1 MTNRRRRRFT
11 RRLVLAFA
19 TIGIG
24 AAVLTAVLVNTA
36 FQARFTDYLTNLQQT
51 QQEQLVTLFAADY
64 RRNNGWNPQSLN
76 RLADTVT
83 MTGSEAEILDAEGQ
97 LVWSLTDADV
107 DPTTLAMHRQMM
119 GTGELG
125 PRRDLPITMD
135 GTRVGT
141 LAVRVPQGAV
151 PAIDRDFRSGVN
163 QLLAVG
169 SLVAGAVALLVGV
182 LLAQRVA
189 RPIAEL
195 TAAANDLAAGRRD
208 RRVDVASSDE
218 IGQLST
224 SFNEM
229 ANQVAKQDELRR
241 VFTADVAHELRT
253 PLAILRSE
261 IEALQDGISQPSP
274 KVIASLHDETLR
286 LSRLV
291 ADLETLASADAATF
305 TLDRRP
311 TSLGALTRDLIS
323 TRLEEFAEAGL
334 KLRTDLGDV
343 TVDAD
348 PDRLR
353 QIVTN
358 LLTNAAKFVPA
369 GGTVTVTVHPVGL
382 WAELTV
388 TDTGPG
394 ISPTDLPHIFERY
407 FRGRGAR
414 ASGSGIGLAVVA
426 ELVNAHGGDVAVDSH
441 LGRGTTFLVRLPA
454 ATAPNSTPVETTTDC
469 PAG

>member
-1 MTNRRRRRFT
+1 MTNRLRGRFT

-64 RRNNGWNPQSLN
+64 RRNTGWNPQSLN

-83 MTGSEAEILDAEGQ
+83 MTGSEAEIFDPTGR
-97 LVWSLTDADV
+97 LVWSLTGADV
-107 DPTTLAMHRQMM
+107 DPTTLAMHREMM
-119 GTGELG
+119 GTGDLG
-125 PRRDLPITMD
+125 PRRDLAITVD

-141 LAVRVPQGAV
+141 LEVRVPQGAV

-195 TAAANDLAAGRRD
+195 TAAANDLAAGQRD
-208 RRVDVASSDE
+208 RRVDVASNDE
-218 IGQLST
+218 IGHLSA
-224 SFNEM
+224 SFNSM
-229 ANQVAKQDELRR
+229 ADQVEKQDELRR
-241 VFTADVAHELRT
+241 VFTADVVHELRT

-261 IEALQDGISQPSP
+261 LEAIQDGINQPEAE
-274 KVIASLHDETLR
+274 VIASLHDETLR
-286 LSRLV
+286 LSRLI

-305 TLDRRP
+305 TLDSRP
-311 TSLGALTRDLIS
+311 TSLTALVRDLTAARS
-323 TRLEEFAEAGL
+323 EEFAEAGL
-334 KLRTDLGDV
+334 TLHTDLAEV
-343 TVDAD
+343 TVEGD

-358 LLTNAAKFVPA
+358 LLTNAAKFVSS
-369 GGTVTVTVHPVGL
+369 GGTVTVAVRSDDHS
-382 WAELTV
+382 AELTV
-388 TDTGPG
+388 ADTGPG
-394 ISPTDLPHIFERY
+394 IARDELPHVFERF
-407 FRGRGAR
+407 FRSRTAGAG
-414 ASGSGIGLAVVA
+414 GSGIGLAVVA
-426 ELVNAHGGDVAVDSH
+426 ELAKAHGGDISVDSE
-441 LGRGTTFLVRLPA
+441 LGRGSTFRVRLP
-454 ATAPNSTPVETTTDC
+454 TMAPPGSP
-469 PAG
+469 